1 MLKKIEKQILEFAK
15 DTGLTERREIVHGT
29 LYVKLHEEKECDT
42 FHRAIRTFY
51 KNQINNEGGVNM
63 YAVGDEFAFDFVPE
77 DREAPVFSDED
88 YSGKEEMDPTEMDY
102 GTYSEASAEGLADF
116 GLDAVDLTEQ
126 EEAELDVLMN
136 LQAEQMISLQLLER
150 LNLHMISLKMQ
161 IQRIST

>member
-1 MLKKIEKQILEFAK
+1 MQKKIEKQIVEFAK

-77 DREAPVFSDED
+77 DREAPVFVEPYSEEK
-88 YSGKEEMDPTEMDY
+88 YSGKEMMDPTDIDKGIWSEFAEEEMLNNIPEDVD
-102 GTYSEASAEGLADF
+102 TMLDLEADAKEG
-116 GLDAVDLTEQ
+116 
-126 EEAELDVLMN
+126 
-136 LQAEQMISLQLLER
+136 R
-150 LNLHMISLKMQ
+150 
-161 IQRIST
+161 